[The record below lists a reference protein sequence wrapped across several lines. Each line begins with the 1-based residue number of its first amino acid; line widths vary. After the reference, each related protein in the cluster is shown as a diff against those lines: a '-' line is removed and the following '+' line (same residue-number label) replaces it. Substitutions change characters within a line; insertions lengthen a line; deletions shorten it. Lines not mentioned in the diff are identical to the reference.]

1 MDMTQKG
8 DVIAPEIA
16 KTLDGLFQERV
27 RRSAGAVAYKNFDE
41 PGVWKDYT
49 WGDVEKLVSR
59 WQAGFE
65 AEGLQPGDRV
75 AIMLRNSVN
84 WIVFDQAAMGLD
96 LVTVPLYTSDRA
108 ENVAYILKDSGARL
122 LVMENPDQWAAFAE
136 VLDQLAGLRRILC
149 INPLSGPSPDPR
161 LKSLVDWLPKTA
173 GDVRHVNH
181 DSSKLTSI
189 IYTSGTTG
197 KPKGVMLSHKN
208 MLENAAAASKCF
220 DVTAQDLFLSFL
232 PMSHTLE
239 RTAGCYLTMMA
250 GASVAYARSIPQ
262 LGEDLAAIRPT
273 IMISVPRIYE
283 RVYASIKTRLAD
295 GPAFRRKLFE
305 YAVEVG
311 WARFEHQ
318 QGRGPWK
325 PAFLLWPVL
334 DRLVAGK
341 VMARLGGRL
350 RAAVS
355 GGAALSPDIAKLFVG
370 LGLPILQGYGLTET
384 SPVVSTN
391 RLDDNI
397 PASIG
402 KPIPGVQV
410 KLGEKDALLVK
421 GTNVMLGYWNLPDAT
436 KAMFTAD
443 GWLNTGDTARF
454 DESGHLYITGRLKE
468 IIVMSNGEKI
478 PPVDMEAAILQDN
491 LFEQVLVLGE
501 GRPYLSA
508 FVVIN
513 RDQWTKLAGQNGM
526 APAVDSIMRSEPAQK
541 LVLDRVQRQIKS
553 FPGYAQIHRV
563 AVLAEPWTVENG
575 LLTPTMKLKRLKVV
589 ESHKKEFEDLYA
601 GH

>member
-1 MDMTQKG
+1 MTQNS

-27 RRSAGAVAYKNFDE
+27 RRSAAAVAYKNFDE
-41 PGVWKDYT
+41 PGGWKDYT
-49 WGDVEKLVSR
+49 WDEVEKQVAR
-59 WQAGFE
+59 WQAAFE
-65 AEGLQPGDRV
+65 ADGLKSGDRV

-96 LVTVPLYTSDRA
+96 LVTVPLYTSDRPD
-108 ENVAYILKDSGARL
+108 NIAYILQDSGAKVL
-122 LVMENPDQWAAFAE
+122 LLENAGQWDAFAE
-136 VLDQLAGLRRILC
+136 VVGQLGGLKRVLC
-149 INPLSGPSPDPR
+149 VNPLSGPAPDPR
-161 LKSLVDWLPKTA
+161 LKSIVDWLPKSA
-173 GDVRHVNH
+173 GAVKHINH
-181 DSSKLTSI
+181 DSTKMTSI

-197 KPKGVMLSHKN
+197 KPKGVMLSHRN
-208 MLENAAAASKCF
+208 MLENAAAALQCF
-220 DVTAQDLFLSFL
+220 EVTTQDLFLSFL

-250 GASVAYARSIPQ
+250 GACVAYARSIPQ
-262 LGEDLAAIRPT
+262 LAEDLAAIRPT

-283 RVYASIKTRLAD
+283 RVYGSIKTRLAE

-311 WARFEHQ
+311 WTRFEHQ

-325 PAFLLWPVL
+325 PAFLLWPIL
-334 DRLVAGK
+334 DRLVASK

-355 GGAALSPDIAKLFVG
+355 GGAALSPEIAKLFVG

-391 RLDDNI
+391 RLEDNI

-410 KLGEKDALLVK
+410 KLGDKDALLVK
-421 GTNVMLGYWNLPDAT
+421 GPNVMLGYWNLPDAT

-454 DESGHLYITGRLKE
+454 DETGHLYITGRLKE

-491 LFEQVLVLGE
+491 LFEQALVLGE
-501 GRPYLSA
+501 GRPYLTA
-508 FVVIN
+508 FVVVN
-513 RDQWTKLAGQNGM
+513 RDQWTKLAGQNAM
-526 APAVDSIMRSEPAQK
+526 APDVESIMGSESAQK
-541 LVLDRVQRQIKS
+541 FVLDRVQRLIRS

-563 AVLAEPWTVENG
+563 AVMAEPWTVENG
-575 LLTPTMKLKRLKVV
+575 LLTPTMKLKRTKVI
-589 ESHKKEFEDLYA
+589 EAHKKEFEELYA

>member
-1 MDMTQKG
+1 MTQKG

-27 RRSAGAVAYKNFDE
+27 RRSAAALAYKNFDE

-65 AEGLQPGDRV
+65 ADGLQPGDRV

-96 LVTVPLYTSDRA
+96 LVTVPLYTSDRPD
-108 ENVAYILKDSGARL
+108 NIAYILQDSGARL
-122 LVMENPDQWAAFAE
+122 LVFENPDQWESFAE
-136 VLDQLAGLRRILC
+136 VRGQLAGLKRVLC
-149 INPLSGPSPDPR
+149 INRLSGPSPDPR
-161 LKSLVDWLPKTA
+161 LKSIVDWLPKTA
-173 GDVRHVNH
+173 GAVRHVNQ
-181 DSSKLTSI
+181 DGTKLASI

-197 KPKGVMLSHKN
+197 KPKGVMLSHRN
-208 MLENAAAASKCF
+208 MLENAAGALQCF
-220 DVTAQDLFLSFL
+220 EVTTRDLFLSFL

-239 RTAGCYLTMMA
+239 RTAGYYLTMMA

-283 RVYASIKTRLAD
+283 RVYGNIKTRLAE

-318 QGRGPWK
+318 QRRGPWR
-325 PAFLLWPVL
+325 PSFLLWPIL

-391 RLDDNI
+391 RLDDNV

-410 KLGEKDALLVK
+410 KLGDKDTLLVK
-421 GTNVMLGYWNLPDAT
+421 GPNVMLGYWNLPDAT

-454 DESGHLYITGRLKE
+454 DEAGHLYITGRLKE

-478 PPVDMEAAILQDN
+478 PPADMEAAILQDN

-501 GRPYLSA
+501 GRPYLTA

-513 RDQWTKLAGQNGM
+513 QDQWTKLAGQNGM
-526 APAVDSIMRSEPAQK
+526 PPTVNSIMRSEPAKK
-541 LVLDRVQRQIKS
+541 LVLDLVQRQIKS

-563 AVLAEPWTVENG
+563 AVLAEPWTIENG
-575 LLTPTMKLKRLKVV
+575 LLTPTMKLKRLKVI
-589 ESHKKEFEDLYA
+589 ESHKKEFEELYA

>member
-1 MDMTQKG
+1 MAHRG
-8 DVIAPEIA
+8 DVIPPEIA

-27 RRSAGAVAYKNFDE
+27 RRSAAALAYRNFDE
-41 PGVWKDYT
+41 PGGWKDYT

-65 AEGLQPGDRV
+65 ADGLQPGDRV

-84 WIVFDQAAMGLD
+84 WIVFDQAAMGLG
-96 LVTVPLYTSDRA
+96 LVTVPLYTSDRPD
-108 ENVAYILKDSGARL
+108 NIAYLLQDSGAKL
-122 LVMENPDQWAAFAE
+122 LMIENAGQWDQFAGVQE
-136 VLDQLAGLRRILC
+136 QLSGLKRVLC

-161 LKSLVDWLPKTA
+161 LKSIADWLPKTA
-173 GDVRHVNH
+173 GAVRHVNQ
-181 DSSKLTSI
+181 DGTKLTSI

-197 KPKGVMLSHKN
+197 KPKGVMLSHRN
-208 MLENAAAASKCF
+208 MLENAAGALQCF
-220 DVTAQDLFLSFL
+220 EVTPSDLFLSFL

-239 RTAGCYLTMMA
+239 RTAGYYLTMMA
-250 GASVAYARSIPQ
+250 GASVAYARSIQQ
-262 LGEDLAAIRPT
+262 LGEDLVAIRPT

-283 RVYASIKTRLAD
+283 RVYGSIKTRLAE
-295 GPAFRRKLFE
+295 GPALRRKLFE
-305 YAVEVG
+305 FAVEVG
-311 WARFEHQ
+311 WARFECQ
-318 QGRGPWK
+318 QGRGPWRVS
-325 PAFLLWPVL
+325 FLLWPIL

-355 GGAALSPDIAKLFVG
+355 GGAALAPEIAKLFVG

-391 RLDDNI
+391 RIDDNI

-410 KLGEKDALLVK
+410 RLGDKDALLVK
-421 GTNVMLGYWNLPDAT
+421 GPNVMLGYWNLPDAT
-436 KAMFTAD
+436 KAMFTSD

-454 DESGHLYITGRLKE
+454 DEAGHIYITGRLKE

-478 PPVDMEAAILQDN
+478 PPVDMEAAILQDP

-501 GRPYLSA
+501 GRPYLTA

-513 RDQWTKLAGQNGM
+513 QDQWTKLANQNGM
-526 APAVDSIMRSEPAQK
+526 APISGGIMRSEPARK
-541 LVLDRVQRQIKS
+541 LVLERVQRQITS

-563 AVLAEPWTVENG
+563 AVCAEPWTVENG
-575 LLTPTMKLKRLKVV
+575 LLTPTMKLKRSKVV
-589 ESHKKEFEDLYA
+589 DSHQKEFEELYA

>member
-1 MDMTQKG
+1 MAQKG

-27 RRSAGAVAYKNFDE
+27 RRSGNAVAYRNFDE
-41 PGVWKDYT
+41 PGGWKDYT
-49 WGDVEKLVSR
+49 WSDVEKLVAR
-59 WQAGFE
+59 WQAGLE
-65 AEGLQPGDRV
+65 ADGLQPGDRV
-75 AIMLRNSVN
+75 AIMLRNSVD
-84 WIVFDQAAMGLD
+84 WVVFDQAAMGLD
-96 LVTVPLYTSDRA
+96 LVTVPLYTSDRPD
-108 ENVAYILKDSGARL
+108 NLAYILRDSGAKV
-122 LVMENPDQWAAFAE
+122 LVFENAEQWREFAD
-136 VLDQLAGLRRILC
+136 VLDQLVGLKRVLC
-149 INPLSGPSPDPR
+149 VNPMAVPSTDPR
-161 LKSLVDWLPKTA
+161 VKSIVDWLPRTA
-173 GDVRHVNH
+173 GAVKHLNG
-181 DSSKLTSI
+181 DSAKLTSI

-197 KPKGVMLSHKN
+197 KPKGVMLSHRN
-208 MLENAAAASKCF
+208 MIENAAAALQCF
-220 DVTAQDLFLSFL
+220 EVTTQDLFLSFL

-250 GASVAYARSIPQ
+250 GARVAYARSIAL
-262 LGEDLAAIRPT
+262 LGEDLAAVRPT

-283 RVYASIKTRLAD
+283 RVYGSIKTRLAE
-295 GPAFRRKLFE
+295 GPASRRKLFE
-305 YAVEVG
+305 FAVEVG

-325 PAFLLWPVL
+325 PSFLLWPVL

-355 GGAALSPDIAKLFVG
+355 GGAALAPEIAKLFVG

-402 KPIPGVQV
+402 KPIPGVEV
-410 KLGEKDALLVK
+410 KLGDRDALLVK
-421 GTNVMLGYWNLPDAT
+421 GPNVMLGYWNLPDAT

-454 DESGHLYITGRLKE
+454 DETGHLYITGRLKE

-478 PPVDMEAAILQDN
+478 PPVDMEAAILQDT
-491 LFEQVLVLGE
+491 LFEQVMVMGE
-501 GRPYLSA
+501 ARPYLSA
-508 FVVIN
+508 FVVVN
-513 RDQWTKLAGQNGM
+513 KDQWAKVAGENGLK
-526 APAVDSIMRSEPAQK
+526 ADAGAIMQDEGAQK
-541 LVLDRVQRQIKS
+541 LVLERVQRQIKS
-553 FPGYAQIHRV
+553 FPGYAKIHRV
-563 AVLAEPWTVENG
+563 AVCAEPWTVENG
-575 LLTPTMKLKRLKVV
+575 LLTPTMKLKRSKVM
-589 ESHKKEFEDLYA
+589 EAHKREFEDLYA

>member
-1 MDMTQKG
+1 MTPNR
-8 DVIAPEIA
+8 DVISPEIA
-16 KTLDGLFQERV
+16 RTLDGLFRERV
-27 RRSAGAVAYKNFDE
+27 RRSANAVAYRSFDE
-41 PGVWKDYT
+41 PGVWKNYS
-49 WGDVEKLVSR
+49 WAEVAERVAL
-59 WQAGFE
+59 WQDALE
-65 AEGLQPGDRV
+65 ADGLQEGDRV

-84 WIVFDQAAMGLD
+84 WIVFDQAAMGLG
-96 LVTVPLYTSDRA
+96 LVNVPLYTSDRPD
-108 ENVAYILKDSGARL
+108 NTAYILHDSGAKV
-122 LVMENPDQWAAFAE
+122 LVLENTDQWAMFAD
-136 VLDQLAGLRRILC
+136 VQSQLGGLKRILC
-149 INPLSGPSPDPR
+149 VNALPGPATDPR
-161 LKSLVDWLPKTA
+161 IKSVADWLPKSTGA
-173 GDVRHVNH
+173 VRHVNQ
-181 DSSKLTSI
+181 DGTKLTSI

-208 MLENAAAASKCF
+208 MLENAASALQCF
-220 DVTAQDLFLSFL
+220 DVTTQDLFLSFL
-232 PMSHTLE
+232 PLSHTLE

-250 GASVAYARSIPQ
+250 GACVAYARSIPQ
-262 LGEDLAAIRPT
+262 LGEDLVAIRPT

-283 RVYASIKTRLAD
+283 RVYATIKARLAE
-295 GPAFRRKLFE
+295 GPPLRRKLFE

-325 PAFLLWPVL
+325 AAFLLWPLL
-334 DRLVAGK
+334 DRLVARK

-355 GGAALSPDIAKLFVG
+355 GGAALAPDIARLFVG

-391 RLDDNI
+391 RLDDNV

-421 GTNVMLGYWNLPDAT
+421 GSNVMLGYWNLPDAT

-454 DESGHLYITGRLKE
+454 DKEGRLYITGRLKE
-468 IIVMSNGEKI
+468 IIVMSTGEKI
-478 PPVDMEAAILQDN
+478 PPVDMEAAILQDS
-491 LFEQVLVLGE
+491 LFEQVMILGE

-508 FVVIN
+508 FVVLN
-513 RDQWTKLAGQNGM
+513 PDQWRKSALQHALPET
-526 APAVDSIMRSEPAQK
+526 VESISGNRSAETFLLDCVQK
-541 LVLDRVQRQIKS
+541 QIKS
-553 FPGYAQIHRV
+553 FPGYAKINRI
-563 AVLAEPWTVENG
+563 AVMKEPWTIENG
-575 LLTPTMKLKRLKVV
+575 LLTPTMKLKRAKVV
-589 ESHKKEFEDLYA
+589 ESHRKEFESLYA

>member
-1 MDMTQKG
+1 MTPNR
-8 DVIAPEIA
+8 DVISPEIA
-16 KTLDGLFQERV
+16 RTLDGLFQERV
-27 RRSAGAVAYKNFDE
+27 RRSAKAVAYRSFDE
-41 PGVWKDYT
+41 PGVWRDYS
-49 WGDVEKLVSR
+49 WEKVAELVAR
-59 WQAGFE
+59 WQDGFE
-65 AEGLQPGDRV
+65 ADGLQAGDRV

-84 WIVFDQAAMGLD
+84 WIVFDQAAMGLG
-96 LVTVPLYTSDRA
+96 LVNVPLYTSDRPD
-108 ENVAYILKDSGARL
+108 NTAYILHDSGAKV
-122 LVMENPDQWAAFAE
+122 LVLENTDQWAMFAD
-136 VLDQLAGLRRILC
+136 VQSQLGGLKRILC
-149 INPLSGPSPDPR
+149 VNALPGPATDPR
-161 LKSLVDWLPKTA
+161 IKSVADWLPKSTGA
-173 GDVRHVNH
+173 VRHVNQ
-181 DSSKLTSI
+181 DGTKLTSI

-208 MLENAAAASKCF
+208 MLENAASALQCF
-220 DVTAQDLFLSFL
+220 DVTTQDLFLSFL
-232 PMSHTLE
+232 PLSHTLE

-250 GASVAYARSIPQ
+250 GACVAYARSIPQ
-262 LGEDLAAIRPT
+262 LGEDLVAIRPT

-283 RVYASIKTRLAD
+283 RVYATIKARLAE
-295 GPAFRRKLFE
+295 GPPLRRKLFE

-325 PAFLLWPVL
+325 AAFLLWPLL
-334 DRLVAGK
+334 DRLVARK

-355 GGAALSPDIAKLFVG
+355 GGAALAPDIARLFVG

-391 RLDDNI
+391 RLDDNV

-421 GTNVMLGYWNLPDAT
+421 GSNVMLGYWNLPDAT

-454 DESGHLYITGRLKE
+454 DKEGRLYITGRLKE
-468 IIVMSNGEKI
+468 IIVMSTGEKI
-478 PPVDMEAAILQDN
+478 PPVDMEAAILQDS
-491 LFEQVLVLGE
+491 LFEQVMILGE

-508 FVVIN
+508 FVVLN
-513 RDQWTKLAGQNGM
+513 PDQWRKSALQHALPET
-526 APAVDSIMRSEPAQK
+526 VESISGNRSAETFLLDCVQK
-541 LVLDRVQRQIKS
+541 QIKS
-553 FPGYAQIHRV
+553 FPGYAKINRI
-563 AVLAEPWTVENG
+563 AVMREPWTIENG
-575 LLTPTMKLKRLKVV
+575 LLTPTMKLKRAKVV
-589 ESHKKEFEDLYA
+589 ESHRKEFESLYA

>member
-1 MDMTQKG
+1 MQAT

-16 KTLDGLFQERV
+16 QTLDGLFQERA
-27 RRSAGAVAYKNFDE
+27 RRSATALAYRNYEE
-41 PGVWKDYT
+41 PGAWKDYN
-49 WGDVEKLVSR
+49 WGDIEKLVAR

-75 AIMLRNSVN
+75 AIMLRNGVH
-84 WIVFDQAAMGLD
+84 WVLFDQAAMGLD
-96 LVTVPLYTSDRA
+96 LVTVPLYTSDRP
-108 ENVAYILKDSGARL
+108 ENVAYILQDSGAKL
-122 LVMENPDQWAAFAE
+122 LVFESPDQWATFAE
-136 VLDQLAGLRRILC
+136 VRDQLVGVKRALC
-149 INPLSGPSPDPR
+149 INPLTGPATDPR
-161 LKSLVDWLPKTA
+161 LKCMADWLPKAA
-173 GDVRHVNH
+173 GAVRHVNR
-181 DSSKLTSI
+181 DGAKLTSI

-208 MLENAAAASKCF
+208 MLENAAAALQCF
-220 DVTAQDLFLSFL
+220 DVTTEDLFLSFL

-239 RTAGCYLTMMA
+239 RTAGYYLTMMA
-250 GASVAYARSIPQ
+250 GACVAFARSVSQ
-262 LGEDLAAIRPT
+262 LGEDLVAIRPT
-273 IMISVPRIYE
+273 LMISVPRIYE
-283 RVYASIKTRLAD
+283 RVYATIKTRLAE
-295 GPAFRRKLFE
+295 GPAMRRKLFE

-325 PAFLLWPVL
+325 PSFLLWPIL
-334 DRLVAGK
+334 DRLVARK

-355 GGAALSPDIAKLFVG
+355 GGAALAPEIAKLFVG

-391 RLDDNI
+391 RLQDNV

-402 KPIPGVQV
+402 KPVPGVQV
-410 KLGEKDALLVK
+410 RLGEKDTLLVK
-421 GTNVMLGYWNLPDAT
+421 GPNVMLGYWNLPDAT
-436 KAMFTAD
+436 RAMFTAD

-454 DESGHLYITGRLKE
+454 DETGHLYITGRLKE
-468 IIVMSNGEKI
+468 IIVMSNGEKV

-491 LFEQVLVLGE
+491 LFDHVMVLGE
-501 GRPYLSA
+501 GKPYLTA

-513 RDQWTKLAGQNGM
+513 PDQWAKTAAQNGM
-526 APAVDSIMRSEPAQK
+526 EPGVEHIMRSERAQNF
-541 LVLDRVQRQIKS
+541 VLERVQRRMKS
-553 FPGYAQIHRV
+553 FPGYARIHRI
-563 AVLAEPWTVENG
+563 AVLAQPWTVENG
-575 LLTPTMKLKRLKVV
+575 LLTPTMKLKRMKVV
-589 ESHKKEFEDLYA
+589 ESHKKEFEELYA

>member
-1 MDMTQKG
+1 MAQKG
-8 DVIAPEIA
+8 DVIATETA

-27 RRSAGAVAYKNFDE
+27 RRSAAAVAYRNFEE
-41 PGVWKDYT
+41 PGGWKDYT
-49 WGDVEKLVSR
+49 WGDVEKLVAG

-65 AEGLQPGDRV
+65 ADGLQPGDRV

-84 WIVFDQAAMGLD
+84 WVVFDQAAMGLD
-96 LVTVPLYTSDRA
+96 LVTVPLYTSDRPD
-108 ENVAYILKDSGARL
+108 NIAYILRDSGAKV
-122 LVMENPDQWAAFAE
+122 LVFENAEQWPAFHE
-136 VLDQLAGLRRILC
+136 VQDQLVGLKRVLC
-149 INPLSGPSPDPR
+149 VNPMTGQSPDAR
-161 LKSLVDWLPKTA
+161 LKSIVDWLPKTA
-173 GDVRHVNH
+173 NAVRHVNQ
-181 DSSKLTSI
+181 DSTKLTSI

-197 KPKGVMLSHKN
+197 KPKGVMLSHRN
-208 MLENAAAASKCF
+208 MLENASAALQCF
-220 DVTAQDLFLSFL
+220 EVTTEDLFLSFL

-250 GASVAYARSIPQ
+250 GARVAYARSIAL
-262 LGEDLAAIRPT
+262 LGEDLVAVRPT

-283 RVYASIKTRLAD
+283 RVYGSIKTRLAE
-295 GPAFRRKLFE
+295 GPAFRKKLFE
-305 YAVEVG
+305 FAVAVG

-325 PAFLLWPVL
+325 PSFLLWPIL

-355 GGAALSPDIAKLFVG
+355 GGAALAPDIARLFVG

-391 RLDDNI
+391 TLDDNI
-397 PASIG
+397 PSSIG
-402 KPIPGVQV
+402 KPVPGVQV
-410 KLGEKDALLVK
+410 KLGERDALLVK
-421 GTNVMLGYWNLPDAT
+421 GPNVMLGYWNLPDAT

-454 DESGHLYITGRLKE
+454 DEAGHIYITGRLKE

-491 LFEQVLVLGE
+491 LFEQVMVMGE
-501 GRPYLSA
+501 GRPYLTA
-508 FVVIN
+508 FVVVN
-513 RDQWTKLAGQNGM
+513 KDQWTKAADGSGV
-526 APAVDSIMRSEPAQK
+526 ACDVGSIMQNEAAQK
-541 LVLDRVQRQIKS
+541 VVLERVQRQIKS
-553 FPGYAQIHRV
+553 FPGYAKIHRV
-563 AVLAEPWTVENG
+563 AVCAEPWTVENG
-575 LLTPTMKLKRLKVV
+575 LLTPTMKLKRSKVM
-589 ESHKKEFEDLYA
+589 ESHKQEFEELYA

>member
-1 MDMTQKG
+1 MAQRS

-27 RRSAGAVAYKNFDE
+27 RRSAAAPAYRNFDE

-49 WGDVEKLVSR
+49 WGDVEKLVAR
-59 WQAGFE
+59 WQTGLE
-65 AEGLQPGDRV
+65 ADGLQPGDRV

-96 LVTVPLYTSDRA
+96 LVTVPLYTSDRPD
-108 ENVAYILKDSGARL
+108 NIAYILQDSGAKL
-122 LVMENPDQWAAFAE
+122 LVIESADQWDMFAE
-136 VLDQLAGLRRILC
+136 VRDQLAGVKRVLC
-149 INPLSGPSPDPR
+149 INPLSGPSTDPR
-161 LKSLVDWLPKTA
+161 LKSIADWLPKTA
-173 GDVRHVNH
+173 GAVRHVNQ
-181 DSSKLTSI
+181 DSTKLTSI

-197 KPKGVMLSHKN
+197 KPKGVMLSHRN
-208 MLENAAAASKCF
+208 MLENAAAALQCF
-220 DVTAQDLFLSFL
+220 EVTTQDLFLSFL
-232 PMSHTLE
+232 PLSHTLE

-250 GASVAYARSIPQ
+250 GACVAYARSIPQ
-262 LGEDLAAIRPT
+262 LGEDLVAIRPT

-283 RVYASIKTRLAD
+283 RVYASIKTRLAE

-305 YAVEVG
+305 FAVEVG

-325 PAFLLWPVL
+325 PSFLLWPIL

-355 GGAALSPDIAKLFVG
+355 GGAALAPNIAKLFVG

-391 RLDDNI
+391 RLEDNV

-410 KLGEKDALLVK
+410 KLGDKDALLVK
-421 GTNVMLGYWNLPDAT
+421 GPNVMLGYWNLADAT

-443 GWLNTGDTARF
+443 GWLDTGDTARF
-454 DESGHLYITGRLKE
+454 DEAGHLYITGRLKE

-491 LFEQVLVLGE
+491 LFEQVMVMGE
-501 GRPYLSA
+501 GRPYLTA
-508 FVVIN
+508 FVVVN
-513 RDQWTKLAGQNGM
+513 HDQWGKLASQGGL
-526 APAVDSIMRSEPAQK
+526 ATDAGRIMHDEAAQRI
-541 LVLDRVQRQIKS
+541 VLERVQRQIKS
-553 FPGYAQIHRV
+553 FPGYAKIHRV
-563 AVLAEPWTVENG
+563 AVCAEPWTVENG
-575 LLTPTMKLKRLKVV
+575 LLTPTMKLKRAKVIDA
-589 ESHKKEFEDLYA
+589 HKEELERLYA

>member
-1 MDMTQKG
+1 MAQKG
-8 DVIAPEIA
+8 DVIATQIA

-27 RRSAGAVAYKNFDE
+27 RRSAAAVAYRNFEE
-41 PGVWKDYT
+41 PAGWKDYT
-49 WGDVEKLVSR
+49 WGDVEKQVAR

-65 AEGLQPGDRV
+65 ADGLQPGDRV

-96 LVTVPLYTSDRA
+96 LVTVPLYTSDRPD
-108 ENVAYILKDSGARL
+108 NIAYILHDSGAKV
-122 LVMENPDQWAAFAE
+122 LVLENADQWTAFSE
-136 VLDQLAGLRRILC
+136 VQDQLAGLKRVLC
-149 INPLSGPSPDPR
+149 IDPMSGASPDAR
-161 LKSLVDWLPKTA
+161 VKSLADWLPQTA
-173 GDVRHVNH
+173 GAVKHVNL
-181 DSSKLTSI
+181 DSTKLTSI

-197 KPKGVMLSHKN
+197 KPKGVMLSHRN
-208 MLENAAAASKCF
+208 MLENAAAASQCF
-220 DVTAQDLFLSFL
+220 EITPNDLFLSFL

-239 RTAGCYLTMMA
+239 RTAGCYLTMMT
-250 GASVAYARSIPQ
+250 GATVAYARSIAL
-262 LGEDLAAIRPT
+262 LGEDLVAVRPT

-283 RVYASIKTRLAD
+283 RVHGSIKTRLAE
-295 GPAFRRKLFE
+295 GPAFRKKLFE
-305 YAVEVG
+305 FAVEVG

-325 PAFLLWPVL
+325 PSFLLWPIL

-355 GGAALSPDIAKLFVG
+355 GGAALAPDIARLFVG

-391 RLDDNI
+391 RLNDNI

-402 KPIPGVQV
+402 KPVPGVEV

-421 GTNVMLGYWNLPDAT
+421 GSNVMLGYWNLPDAT

-454 DESGHLYITGRLKE
+454 DETGHLYITGRLKE

-491 LFEQVLVLGE
+491 LFEQVMVLGE
-501 GRPYLSA
+501 GRPYLAA
-508 FVVIN
+508 FVVVSKE
-513 RDQWTKLAGQNGM
+513 QWAKVAGQIGLTTG
-526 APAVDSIMRSEPAQK
+526 VGGIMQDEAAQRV
-541 LVLDRVQRQIKS
+541 VLDRVQRQIKS
-553 FPGYAQIHRV
+553 FPGYAKIHRV
-563 AVLAEPWTVENG
+563 AVCAEPWTVENG
-575 LLTPTMKLKRLKVV
+575 LLTPTMKLKRSKVM
-589 ESHKKEFEDLYA
+589 ESHQKEFEDLYA

>member
-1 MDMTQKG
+1 MNSKN

-16 KTLDGLFQERV
+16 RTLDGLFQERV
-27 RRSAGAVAYKNFDE
+27 RRSATAPAYRNFEE
-41 PGVWKDYT
+41 PGGWVDYS
-49 WGDVEKLVSR
+49 WGDVEKLVAR

-65 AEGLQPGDRV
+65 ADGLQEGDRV
-75 AIMLRNSVN
+75 AIMLRNCVH
-84 WIVFDQAAMGLD
+84 WIVFDQAAMGLG
-96 LVTVPLYTSDRA
+96 LVTVPLYTSDRPD
-108 ENVAYILKDSGARL
+108 NIAYILQDSGAKL
-122 LVMENPDQWAAFAE
+122 FVFENADQWPMFAD
-136 VLDQLAGLRRILC
+136 VLDQLAGIKRALC
-149 INPLSGPSPDPR
+149 INPLSGPPADAR
-161 LKSLVDWLPKTA
+161 LKSIAQWMPQSA
-173 GDVRHVNH
+173 GAVRHVNN
-181 DSSKLTSI
+181 DGTKLTSI

-197 KPKGVMLSHKN
+197 KPKGVMLSHRN
-208 MLENAAAASKCF
+208 MLENAGAALQCF
-220 DVTAQDLFLSFL
+220 AVTPRDLFLSFL

-250 GASVAYARSIPQ
+250 GASVAYARSIAQ
-262 LGEDLAAIRPT
+262 LGEDLLTIRPT

-283 RVYASIKTRLAD
+283 RVYASIKTRLAE

-325 PAFLLWPVL
+325 PSFLLWPIL
-334 DRLVAGK
+334 NRLVAAK

-355 GGAALSPDIAKLFVG
+355 GGAALAPDIAKLFVG

-410 KLGEKDALLVK
+410 KLGDKDALLVK
-421 GTNVMLGYWNLPDAT
+421 GPNVMLGYWNLPDAT

-454 DESGHLYITGRLKE
+454 GEAGHLYITGRLKE

-478 PPVDMEAAILQDN
+478 PPIDMEAAILADN
-491 LFEQVLVLGE
+491 LFEQVMVMGE
-501 GRPYLSA
+501 GRPYLTA

-513 RDQWTKLAGQNGM
+513 RDQWEKVAQQNGLS
-526 APAVDSIMRSEPAQK
+526 AGISDIMHDEAAQK
-541 LVLDRVQRQIKS
+541 LVLGRVQRQIKS

-563 AVLAEPWTVENG
+563 AIMTEPWSIENG
-575 LLTPTMKLKRLKVV
+575 LLTPTMKLKRQKVADAF
-589 ESHKKEFEDLYA
+589 KKEYDALYA

>member
-1 MDMTQKG
+1 MTPNT
-8 DVIAPEIA
+8 DVISPEIA
-16 KTLDGLFQERV
+16 RTLDGLFQERV
-27 RRSAGAVAYKNFDE
+27 RRSANAVAYRSFDE
-41 PGVWKDYT
+41 PGVWKDYS
-49 WGDVEKLVSR
+49 WAEVAERVAR
-59 WQAGFE
+59 WQDAFE
-65 AEGLQPGDRV
+65 ADGLQAGDRV

-84 WIVFDQAAMGLD
+84 WIVFDQAAMGLG
-96 LVTVPLYTSDRA
+96 LVNVPLYTSDRPD
-108 ENVAYILKDSGARL
+108 NTAYILHDSGAKV
-122 LVMENPDQWAAFAE
+122 LVLENTDQWAMFAD
-136 VLDQLAGLRRILC
+136 VQSQLGGLKRILC
-149 INPLSGPSPDPR
+149 VNALPGPATDPR
-161 LKSLVDWLPKTA
+161 IKSVADWLPKSTGA
-173 GDVRHVNH
+173 VRHVNQ
-181 DSSKLTSI
+181 DGTKLTSI

-208 MLENAAAASKCF
+208 MLDNAASALQCF
-220 DVTAQDLFLSFL
+220 DVTTQDLFLSFL
-232 PMSHTLE
+232 PLSHTLE

-250 GASVAYARSIPQ
+250 GACVAYARSIPQ
-262 LGEDLAAIRPT
+262 LGEDLVAIRPT

-283 RVYASIKTRLAD
+283 RVYATIKARLAE
-295 GPAFRRKLFE
+295 GPPLRRKLFE

-325 PAFLLWPVL
+325 AAFLLWPLL
-334 DRLVAGK
+334 DRLVARK

-355 GGAALSPDIAKLFVG
+355 GGAALAPDIARLFVG

-391 RLDDNI
+391 RLDDNV

-421 GTNVMLGYWNLPDAT
+421 GSNVMLGYWNLPDAT

-454 DESGHLYITGRLKE
+454 DKEGRLYITGRLKE
-468 IIVMSNGEKI
+468 IIVMSTGEKI
-478 PPVDMEAAILQDN
+478 PPVDMEAAILQDS
-491 LFEQVLVLGE
+491 LFEQVMILGE

-508 FVVIN
+508 FVVLN
-513 RDQWTKLAGQNGM
+513 PDQWRKSALQHALPDT
-526 APAVDSIMRSEPAQK
+526 VESISGNRSAETFLLDCVQK
-541 LVLDRVQRQIKS
+541 QIKS
-553 FPGYAQIHRV
+553 FPGYAKINRI
-563 AVLAEPWTVENG
+563 AVMKEPWTIENG
-575 LLTPTMKLKRLKVV
+575 LLTPTMKLKRAKVV
-589 ESHKKEFEDLYA
+589 ESHRKEFESLYA

>member
-1 MDMTQKG
+1 MARKG
-8 DVIAPEIA
+8 DNIAPEIA

-27 RRSAGAVAYKNFDE
+27 RRSAAAVAYRNFDE
-41 PGVWKDYT
+41 PGGWKDYT
-49 WGDVEKLVSR
+49 WGDVEKLVAR

-65 AEGLQPGDRV
+65 ADGLQPGDRV

-96 LVTVPLYTSDRA
+96 LVTVPLYTSDRPD
-108 ENVAYILKDSGARL
+108 NIAYILRDSGAKV
-122 LVMENPDQWAAFAE
+122 LVIENADQWEAFAE
-136 VLDQLAGLRRILC
+136 VRDQLTGVMRALC
-149 INPLSGPSPDPR
+149 INPMPGPSTDPR
-161 LKSLVDWLPKTA
+161 LKSIVDWLPKTA
-173 GDVRHVNH
+173 GAVKHVNH
-181 DSSKLTSI
+181 DSTKMTSI

-197 KPKGVMLSHKN
+197 KPKGVMLSHRN
-208 MLENAAAASKCF
+208 MLENAAGALQCF
-220 DVTAQDLFLSFL
+220 EVTIDDLFLSFL

-250 GASVAYARSIPQ
+250 GACVAYARSIAQ
-262 LGEDLAAIRPT
+262 LGEDLVAIRPT

-283 RVYASIKTRLAD
+283 RVYGSINTKLAE

-305 YAVEVG
+305 FAVAVG

-325 PAFLLWPVL
+325 PSFLLWPIL

-355 GGAALSPDIAKLFVG
+355 GGAALAPDIARLFVG

-391 RLDDNI
+391 RMDDNV

-410 KLGEKDALLVK
+410 KLGDKDALLVK
-421 GTNVMLGYWNLPDAT
+421 GPNVMLGYWNLPDAT
-436 KAMFTAD
+436 RAMFTAD

-454 DESGHLYITGRLKE
+454 DEAGHLYITGRLKE

-491 LFEQVLVLGE
+491 LFEQVMVMGE

-508 FVVIN
+508 FVVVN
-513 RDQWTKLAGQNGM
+513 RDQWMKVAAQNGLTSDVGGITRNE
-526 APAVDSIMRSEPAQK
+526 AAQK
-541 LVLDRVQRQIKS
+541 FVLERVQRQIKS
-553 FPGYAQIHRV
+553 FPGYAKIHRV
-563 AVLAEPWTVENG
+563 AVCAEPWTIENG
-575 LLTPTMKLKRLKVV
+575 LLTPTMKLKRSKVM
-589 ESHKKEFEDLYA
+589 ESHKKEFEELYA

>member
-1 MDMTQKG
+1 MAQKG

-27 RRSAGAVAYKNFDE
+27 RRSASDVAYRNFEE
-41 PGVWKDYT
+41 PGGWKDYT
-49 WGDVEKLVSR
+49 WADVGQLVAR

-65 AEGLQPGDRV
+65 ADGLQPGDRV

-84 WIVFDQAAMGLD
+84 WVVFDQAAMGLD
-96 LVTVPLYTSDRA
+96 LVTVPLYTSDRPD
-108 ENVAYILKDSGARL
+108 NLAYILRDSGAKV
-122 LVMENPDQWAAFAE
+122 LVLETAEQWQAFAE
-136 VLDQLAGLRRILC
+136 VQDQLAGLKRVLC
-149 INPLSGPSPDPR
+149 INRMTASSADPR
-161 LKSLVDWLPKTA
+161 LKSIVEWLPKSA
-173 GDVRHVNH
+173 AAPRHLNN
-181 DSSKLTSI
+181 DGTKLTSI

-197 KPKGVMLSHKN
+197 KPKGVMLSHRN
-208 MLENAAAASKCF
+208 MLENAAAALQCF
-220 DVTAQDLFLSFL
+220 EVTTQDLFLSFL

-250 GASVAYARSIPQ
+250 GATVAYARSIAL
-262 LGEDLAAIRPT
+262 LGEDLVSVRPT

-283 RVYASIKTRLAD
+283 RVHGSIKTRLAE
-295 GPAFRRKLFE
+295 GPASRRKLFE

-325 PAFLLWPVL
+325 PSFLLWPVL

-355 GGAALSPDIAKLFVG
+355 GGAALAPDIAKLFVG

-410 KLGEKDALLVK
+410 KLGDRDALLVK
-421 GTNVMLGYWNLPDAT
+421 GPNVMLGYWNLPDAT

-454 DESGHLYITGRLKE
+454 DETGHLYITGRLKE

-491 LFEQVLVLGE
+491 LFEQVMVMGE
-501 GRPYLSA
+501 GRPYLTA
-508 FVVIN
+508 FVVLSK
-513 RDQWTKLAGQNGM
+513 DQWAKVAGQNGLTTDVG
-526 APAVDSIMRSEPAQK
+526 AIMRDEAAQK
-541 LVLDRVQRQIKS
+541 FVLERVQRQIKS
-553 FPGYAQIHRV
+553 FPGYAKIHRV
-563 AVLAEPWTVENG
+563 AVCSEPWTVENG
-575 LLTPTMKLKRLKVV
+575 LLTPTMKLKRAKVM
-589 ESHKKEFEDLYA
+589 ESHKQEFEGLYA

>member
-1 MDMTQKG
+1 MTQRS

-27 RRSAGAVAYKNFDE
+27 RRSGAEPAYRNFDE
-41 PGVWKDYT
+41 PGGWKDYT
-49 WGDVEKLVSR
+49 WGDVEKRVAR

-65 AEGLQPGDRV
+65 ADGLQPGDRV

-96 LVTVPLYTSDRA
+96 LVTVPLYTSDRPD
-108 ENVAYILKDSGARL
+108 NIAYILQDSGARL
-122 LVMENPDQWAAFAE
+122 LVFENADQWGLFAE
-136 VLDQLAGLRRILC
+136 VEGQLAGLKRVLC

-161 LKSLVDWLPKTA
+161 LKSIADWVPKAA
-173 GDVRHVNH
+173 GAVKHVNH
-181 DSSKLTSI
+181 DSAKLTSI

-197 KPKGVMLSHKN
+197 KPKGVMLSHRN
-208 MLENAAAASKCF
+208 MLENASAALQCF
-220 DVTAQDLFLSFL
+220 EVTTRDLFLSFL

-250 GASVAYARSIPQ
+250 GACVAYARSIPQ
-262 LGEDLAAIRPT
+262 LGEDLVAIRPT

-283 RVYASIKTRLAD
+283 RVYGTIKTRLAE

-325 PAFLLWPVL
+325 PAFLLWPIL

-355 GGAALSPDIAKLFVG
+355 GGAALSPEIAKLFVG

-391 RLDDNI
+391 RLDDNV

-410 KLGEKDALLVK
+410 KLGDKDALLVK
-421 GTNVMLGYWNLPDAT
+421 GPNVMLGYWNLPDAT

-454 DESGHLYITGRLKE
+454 DEAGHIYITGRLKE

-491 LFEQVLVLGE
+491 LFEQVMVMGE
-501 GRPYLSA
+501 GRPYLTA

-513 RDQWTKLAGQNGM
+513 QDQWTKLASQSGM
-526 APAVDSIMRSEPAQK
+526 PSAVDSIMRSEPAQK
-541 LVLDRVQRQIKS
+541 IVLDRVQRLIKS

-563 AVLAEPWTVENG
+563 AVLAQPWTVENG
-575 LLTPTMKLKRLKVV
+575 LLTPTMKLKRAKVT
-589 ESHKKEFEDLYA
+589 EAYKKELEALYA

>member
-1 MDMTQKG
+1 MTPNR
-8 DVIAPEIA
+8 DVISPEIA
-16 KTLDGLFQERV
+16 RTLDGLFQERV
-27 RRSAGAVAYKNFDE
+27 RRSAKAVAYRSFDE
-41 PGVWKDYT
+41 PGVWRDYS
-49 WGDVEKLVSR
+49 WEKVAELVAR
-59 WQAGFE
+59 WQDGFE
-65 AEGLQPGDRV
+65 ADGLQEGDRV

-84 WIVFDQAAMGLD
+84 WIVFDQAAMGLG
-96 LVTVPLYTSDRA
+96 LVNVPLYTSDRPD
-108 ENVAYILKDSGARL
+108 NTAYILHDSGAKV
-122 LVMENPDQWAAFAE
+122 LVLENTDQWAMFAD
-136 VLDQLAGLRRILC
+136 VQSQLGGLKRILC
-149 INPLSGPSPDPR
+149 VNALPGPATDPR
-161 LKSLVDWLPKTA
+161 IKSVADWLPKSTGA
-173 GDVRHVNH
+173 VRHVNQ
-181 DSSKLTSI
+181 DGTKLTSI

-208 MLENAAAASKCF
+208 MLENAASALQCF
-220 DVTAQDLFLSFL
+220 DVTTQDLFLSFL
-232 PMSHTLE
+232 PLSHTLE

-250 GASVAYARSIPQ
+250 GACVAYARSIPQ
-262 LGEDLAAIRPT
+262 LGEDLVAIRPT

-283 RVYASIKTRLAD
+283 RVYATIKARLAE
-295 GPAFRRKLFE
+295 GPPLRRKLFE

-325 PAFLLWPVL
+325 AAFLLWPLL
-334 DRLVAGK
+334 DRLVARK

-355 GGAALSPDIAKLFVG
+355 GGAALAPDIARLFVG

-391 RLDDNI
+391 RLDDNV

-421 GTNVMLGYWNLPDAT
+421 GSNVMLGYWNLPDAT

-454 DESGHLYITGRLKE
+454 DKEGRLYITGRLKE
-468 IIVMSNGEKI
+468 IIVMSTGEKI
-478 PPVDMEAAILQDN
+478 PPVDMEAAILQDS
-491 LFEQVLVLGE
+491 LFEQVMILGE

-508 FVVIN
+508 FVVLIP
-513 RDQWTKLAGQNGM
+513 DQWRKSALQHALPET
-526 APAVDSIMRSEPAQK
+526 VESISGNRSAETFLLDCVQK
-541 LVLDRVQRQIKS
+541 QIKS
-553 FPGYAQIHRV
+553 FPGYAKINRI
-563 AVLAEPWTVENG
+563 AVMREPWTIENG
-575 LLTPTMKLKRLKVV
+575 LLTPTMKLKRAKVV
-589 ESHKKEFEDLYA
+589 ESHRKEFESLYA

>member
-1 MDMTQKG
+1 MTQKA

-27 RRSAGAVAYKNFDE
+27 RRSAAVVAYKNFDE
-41 PGVWKDYT
+41 PGGWKDYT
-49 WGDVEKLVSR
+49 WGDVEKLVAR

-65 AEGLQPGDRV
+65 ADGLQPGDRV

-96 LVTVPLYTSDRA
+96 LVTVPLYTSDRP
-108 ENVAYILKDSGARL
+108 ENIAYILRDSGAKVL
-122 LVMENPDQWAAFAE
+122 LFENADQWELFAE
-136 VLDQLAGLRRILC
+136 VRDQFSGLKRVLC
-149 INPLSGPSPDPR
+149 INALSGPSPDPR
-161 LKSLVDWLPKTA
+161 LASIADWLPKAA
-173 GDVRHVNH
+173 GAVRHVNQ
-181 DSSKLTSI
+181 DGTKLASI

-197 KPKGVMLSHKN
+197 KPKGVMLSHRN
-208 MLENAAAASKCF
+208 MLENAAGALQCF
-220 DVTAQDLFLSFL
+220 DVKTQDLFLSFL

-250 GASVAYARSIPQ
+250 GACVAYARSIPL
-262 LGEDLAAIRPT
+262 LGEDLVAVRPT

-283 RVYASIKTRLAD
+283 RVHGSIKTRLAE

-305 YAVEVG
+305 FAVAVG

-325 PAFLLWPVL
+325 LSFLLWPLL

-355 GGAALSPDIAKLFVG
+355 GGAALAPDIAKLFVG

-391 RLDDNI
+391 QLDDNV

-410 KLGEKDALLVK
+410 KLGDRDALLVK
-421 GTNVMLGYWNLPDAT
+421 GPNVMLGYWNLPDAT

-454 DESGHLYITGRLKE
+454 DETGHLYITGRLKE

-478 PPVDMEAAILQDN
+478 PPVDMEAAILQDT
-491 LFEQVLVLGE
+491 LFEQVMIMGE
-501 GRPYLSA
+501 GRPYLGA

-513 RDQWTKLAGQNGM
+513 HDQWARLAGQNGM
-526 APAVDSIMRSEPAQK
+526 ATTVDGIMRSEPAQK
-541 LVLDRVQRQIKS
+541 LVLDRVQQRIKS
-553 FPGYAQIHRV
+553 FPGYAKIHRV

-575 LLTPTMKLKRLKVV
+575 LLTPTMKLKRSKVM
-589 ESHKKEFEDLYA
+589 ESHKKEFEALYA

>member
-1 MDMTQKG
+1 MTQAS
-8 DVIAPEIA
+8 DVIAPEIVR
-16 KTLDGLFQERV
+16 TLDGLFQERV
-27 RRSAGAVAYKNFDE
+27 RRSAAATAYRNFEE
-41 PGVWKDYT
+41 PGGWTDYT
-49 WGDVEKLVSR
+49 WGDVGKLVAR
-59 WQAGFE
+59 WQAGFD
-65 AEGLQPGDRV
+65 ADGLQAGDRV

-84 WIVFDQAAMGLD
+84 WVVFDQAAMGLD
-96 LVTVPLYTSDRA
+96 LVTVPLYTSDRPD
-108 ENVAYILKDSGARL
+108 NIAYILRDSGAKL
-122 LVMENPDQWAAFAE
+122 LLFENADQWEAFAE
-136 VLDQLAGLRRILC
+136 VRDQLAGVKRVLC
-149 INPLSGPSPDPR
+149 INALSGPCSDPR
-161 LKSLVDWLPKTA
+161 LKSIADWLPKTA
-173 GDVRHVNH
+173 DAVRHVNQ
-181 DSSKLTSI
+181 DSAKLTSI

-197 KPKGVMLSHKN
+197 KPKGVMLSHRN
-208 MLENAAAASKCF
+208 MLENAASALQCF
-220 DVTAQDLFLSFL
+220 EVTTQDLFLSFL

-250 GASVAYARSIPQ
+250 GACVAYARSIPQ
-262 LGEDLAAIRPT
+262 LGEDLVVIRPT

-283 RVYASIKTRLAD
+283 RVYASIKARLAE

-305 YAVEVG
+305 YAVDVG

-325 PAFLLWPVL
+325 ASFLLWPIL

-355 GGAALSPDIAKLFVG
+355 GGAALAPDIARLFVG

-391 RLDDNI
+391 RLDDNV

-410 KLGEKDALLVK
+410 KLGDRDALLVK
-421 GTNVMLGYWNLPDAT
+421 GPNVMLGYWNLPEAT
-436 KAMFTAD
+436 RDMFTPD
-443 GWLNTGDTARF
+443 GWLNTGDTARL
-454 DESGHLYITGRLKE
+454 DGTGHLYITGRLKE

-478 PPVDMEAAILQDN
+478 PPVDMEAAILADSM
-491 LFEQVLVLGE
+491 FEQVMVVGE
-501 GRPYLSA
+501 GKPYLGA

-513 RDQWTKLAGQNGM
+513 RDQWEKLAQQNGLK
-526 APAVDSIMRSEPAQK
+526 VGISDIMRDEAAQK
-541 LVLDRVQRQIKS
+541 LVLGRVQRQIKS

-563 AVLAEPWTVENG
+563 AVMAQPWSIENG
-575 LLTPTMKLKRLKVV
+575 LLTPTMKLKRQKVV
-589 ESHKKEFEDLYA
+589 DACKKEYDALYA

>member
-1 MDMTQKG
+1 MTQAS

-16 KTLDGLFQERV
+16 RTLDGLFQERV
-27 RRSAGAVAYKNFDE
+27 RRSAAATAYRNFDE
-41 PGVWKDYT
+41 PGGWTDYT
-49 WGDVEKLVSR
+49 WGEVEKLVAR

-65 AEGLQPGDRV
+65 ADGLQPGDRV

-84 WIVFDQAAMGLD
+84 WVVFDQAAMGLD
-96 LVTVPLYTSDRA
+96 LVTVPLYTSDRPD
-108 ENVAYILKDSGARL
+108 NIAYILQDSGAKL
-122 LVMENPDQWAAFAE
+122 LVFENADQWGAFAE
-136 VLDQLAGLRRILC
+136 VRDQLAGVRRVLC
-149 INPLSGPSPDPR
+149 INPLSGPSTDPR
-161 LKSLVDWLPKTA
+161 LKSIADWRPKTA
-173 GDVRHVNH
+173 GAVRHVNQ
-181 DSSKLTSI
+181 DSTKLTSI

-197 KPKGVMLSHKN
+197 KPKGVMLSHRN
-208 MLENAAAASKCF
+208 MLENAAGALQCF
-220 DVTAQDLFLSFL
+220 EVTTQDLFLSFL
-232 PMSHTLE
+232 PLSHTLE

-250 GASVAYARSIPQ
+250 GACVAYARSISQ
-262 LGEDLAAIRPT
+262 LGEDLVAIRPT

-283 RVYASIKTRLAD
+283 RVYASIKTRLAE

-325 PAFLLWPVL
+325 ASFLLWPVL
-334 DRLVAGK
+334 DRLVAGR

-355 GGAALSPDIAKLFVG
+355 GGAALAPDIAKLFVG

-391 RLDDNI
+391 RLNDNI

-410 KLGEKDALLVK
+410 KLGDKDALLVK
-421 GTNVMLGYWNLPDAT
+421 GPNVMLGYWNLPDAT

-454 DESGHLYITGRLKE
+454 DAAGHLYITGRLKE
-468 IIVMSNGEKI
+468 IIVMSNGEKV

-491 LFEQVLVLGE
+491 LFEHVMVLGE
-501 GRPYLSA
+501 GKPYLTA
-508 FVVIN
+508 FVVVN
-513 RDQWTKLAGQNGM
+513 PDQWTKVAGQNGM
-526 APAVDSIMRSEPAQK
+526 VSTVEGIMRSEPAQQ
-541 LVLDRVQRQIKS
+541 LVLERVQRQIKS
-553 FPGYAQIHRV
+553 FPGYAKIHRV
-563 AVLAEPWTVENG
+563 AVLAQPWTVENG
-575 LLTPTMKLKRLKVV
+575 LLTPTMKLKRMNVV
-589 ESHKKEFEDLYA
+589 ESHKKEFEELYA

>member
-1 MDMTQKG
+1 MALKS
-8 DVIAPEIA
+8 DVISPEIA
-16 KTLDGLFQERV
+16 RTLDGLFQERV
-27 RRSAGAVAYKNFDE
+27 RRSPNAIAYKGFDE
-41 PGVWKDYT
+41 PGVWKDYS
-49 WGDVEKLVSR
+49 WADVEGLVAR

-65 AEGLQPGDRV
+65 AEGLRAGDRV

-84 WIVFDQAAMGLD
+84 WVVFDQAAMGLD
-96 LVTVPLYTSDRA
+96 LVNVPLYTSDRPD
-108 ENVAYILKDSGARL
+108 NTAYILKDSGAKI
-122 LVMENPDQWAAFAE
+122 LVLESADQWTMFAD
-136 VLDQLAGLRRILC
+136 LQDQLTGLKRILS
-149 INPLSGPSPDPR
+149 INTLSGPATDPR
-161 LKSLVDWLPKTA
+161 VKSVVHWLPKTT
-173 GDVRHVNH
+173 GPVRHVNQ
-181 DSSKLTSI
+181 DGTKLTSI

-208 MLENAAAASKCF
+208 MLENAASALQCF
-220 DVTAQDLFLSFL
+220 DVTTQDLFLSFL
-232 PMSHTLE
+232 PLSHTLE

-250 GASVAYARSIPQ
+250 GARVAYARSIAQ
-262 LGEDLAAIRPT
+262 LGEDLVAIRPT

-283 RVYASIKTRLAD
+283 RVYANIKSRLAE

-311 WARFEHQ
+311 WARFEYQ

-325 PAFLLWPVL
+325 AAFLLWPLL
-334 DRLVAGK
+334 DRLVAHK

-355 GGAALSPDIAKLFVG
+355 GGAALAPDIAKLFVG

-421 GTNVMLGYWNLPDAT
+421 GSNVMLGYWNLPDAT

-468 IIVMSNGEKI
+468 IIVMSTGEKI
-478 PPVDMEAAILQDN
+478 PPVDMEAAILQN
-491 LFEQVLVLGE
+491 SLFEQVMILGE

-508 FVVIN
+508 FVVLN
-513 RDQWTKLAGQNGM
+513 PDQWRKAALQHGM
-526 APAVDSIMRSEPAQK
+526 PETLEGIPGNRSVETFLLDCVQK
-541 LVLDRVQRQIKS
+541 QIKS
-553 FPGYAQIHRV
+553 FPGYAKINRI
-563 AVLAEPWTVENG
+563 AVMKEAWTIENG
-575 LLTPTMKLKRLKVV
+575 LLTPTMKLKRAKVV
-589 ESHKKEFEDLYA
+589 ESHSKEFESLYA